1 MRKRRKGYWV
11 EGEEVGGMGGSRRE
25 EISRGA
31 RRSREEERG
40 REDLKR
46 ERERGRR
53 RKIAPDNS
61 GKRKGGK
68 EREAGERWKATGAS
82 REEGAATRASFRGLS
97 LAEPWSQRP

>member
-1 MRKRRKGYWV
+1 MWKRRKGYWV

-46 ERERGRR
+46 ERER
-53 RKIAPDNS
+53 KKEENS
-61 GKRKGGK
+61 
-68 EREAGERWKATGAS
+68 
-82 REEGAATRASFRGLS
+82 
-97 LAEPWSQRP
+97 P